1 MIVEEKFF
9 ILDTFWEPKNI
20 GPKMNDFG
28 VEPNSNTVLFT
39 HTVEPLQF
47 LTFFQEQQKMNI
59 AQFDYH
65 VPRCG
70 SLTPSLCFLKVIE
83 FLGSVSFEDVTVEFT
98 PGYCITKPQV
108 IFKLEQGEEPWSL
121 EEEFPNQRCP
131 GYYKVDVHIEGNQEK
146 QEKPLRQIIFIDN
159 KTLNKEGQKVLGKR
173 INLDSIPDFSGK
185 MPCKCDSCRT
195 SSPFVSELIIS
206 DRNCSRKKAN
216 YMNVCEKLQFVINHE
231 KTHTGERSYKYNK
244 NVKAFSLRQDHQK
257 IQTLEQS
264 SECSEFGKVSHDE
277 TVVCVT
283 AQSFLIGEESCQ
295 DCEFKKNCDKAT
307 LFNHARTGTKE
318 KCFDLNECSRSC
330 DKTTTAKYNQVHMVM
345 MHYECNK
352 NENNFSKNSPLTQPQ
367 RAAPGQAF
375 ARSKCE
381 ENLSQ
386 SSAQKTPT
394 GDMYCVFNGC
404 TNAFF
409 QELDLRVYQRTQ
421 TEEKFCKFDK
431 YGEFWHQIS
440 PLSVHQESTTGEES

>member
-1 MIVEEKFF
+1 MLNV
-9 ILDTFWEPKNI
+9 N
-20 GPKMNDFG
+20 
-28 VEPNSNTVLFT
+28 
-39 HTVEPLQF
+39 
-47 LTFFQEQQKMNI
+47 
-59 AQFDYH
+59 
-65 VPRCG
+65 
-70 SLTPSLCFLKVIE
+70 
-83 FLGSVSFEDVTVEFT
+83 LGSVSFEDVTVEFT
-98 PGYCITKPQV
+98 PDEWQYMGPAHRTLYRDVMLENCSHFVSMGYCITKPQV

-121 EEEFPNQRCP
+121 EEEFPNQRFP
-131 GYYKVDVHIEGNQEK
+131 
-146 QEKPLRQIIFIDN
+146 
-159 KTLNKEGQKVLGKR
+159 
-173 INLDSIPDFSGK
+173 
-185 MPCKCDSCRT
+185 
-195 SSPFVSELIIS
+195 
-206 DRNCSRKKAN
+206 A
-216 YMNVCEKLQFVINHE
+216 
-231 KTHTGERSYKYNK
+231 
-244 NVKAFSLRQDHQK
+244 
-257 IQTLEQS
+257 QS
-264 SECSEFGKVSHDE
+264 S
-277 TVVCVT
+277 
-283 AQSFLIGEESCQ
+283 LIGEESCQ

-431 YGEFWHQIS
+431 YGEFLHQNS